1 MPLSGIE
8 QPETITL
15 SDDLRLRKYDGNYEV
30 FLPGYQDP
38 VVYQNSEG
46 IFDEEKK
53 PNLAYV
59 RGMCNFLDGVGE
71 LYFIEAKENG
81 EFLPI
86 GDVTIKQEN
95 PPIAIWREEYRGRGV
110 GATVMRAVIE
120 RMRELGFDRITGS
133 EVFKWNIASQK
144 LHEKLGFRRVG
155 ETDRDYIYEL
165 KL

>member
-1 MPLSGIE
+1 MPLNGIE

-15 SDDLRLRKYDGNYEV
+15 NDDFRLRKYDGNYEL

-59 RGMCNFLDGVGE
+59 RGMCNFLDSVGE
-71 LYFIEAKENG
+71 LYFIEAKEG
-81 EFLPI
+81 GGFLPI

-95 PPIAIWREEYRGRGV
+95 PPIAIWRGEYRGRGV
-110 GATVMRAVIE
+110 GTLVMRAVIE

-133 EVFKWNIASQK
+133 EVFKWNEASQK
-144 LHEKLGFRRVG
+144 LHEKLGFRRVD

-165 KL
+165 EL